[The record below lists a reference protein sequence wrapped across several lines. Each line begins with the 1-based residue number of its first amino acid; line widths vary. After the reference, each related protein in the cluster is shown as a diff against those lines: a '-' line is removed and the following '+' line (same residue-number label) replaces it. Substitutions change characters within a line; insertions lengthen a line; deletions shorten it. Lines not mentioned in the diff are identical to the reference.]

1 MKPKLVVFDLYDTLV
16 RIKSSHDVFFKI
28 VRLLDKNNMTV
39 EDFFKEGFSKI
50 MEKLN
55 ISEQKIAEL
64 NRLIKFE
71 VDSVSLFEETGEV
84 IDTLKKRGFKLGLI
98 SNVYDPY
105 IKPFFEL
112 GLNDFFDFTIFSC
125 EVGMAKP
132 EPEIYHKMSELSDLS
147 FNEMAMVGD
156 SFTSDY
162 ETPASLGINS
172 FWLNRDSIPKNNK
185 EITNLNEILEKF

>member
-1 MKPKLVVFDLYDTLV
+1 MPKLIIFDLYDTLV
-16 RIKSSHDVFFKI
+16 HIKSNQGVFFKI
-28 VRLLDKNNMTV
+28 IHLLNKNNLGV
-39 EDFFKEGFSKI
+39 EDFFKEDFSKI
-50 MEKLN
+50 MEKIN
-55 ISEQKIAEL
+55 ISEQKITDL

-105 IKPFFEL
+105 IKPFFDL

-132 EPEIYHKMSELSDLS
+132 EPEIYHKMSELSDIS
-147 FNEMAMVGD
+147 FNEMVMVGD

-172 FWLNRDSIPKNNK
+172 FWLNRDGIPKNNK
-185 EITNLNEILEKF
+185 EITNLSEILEKF